1 MPIDFLGQELNV
13 GDNVVFLNH
22 YRTSSNLG
30 QGKITSMTEHTVT
43 IDLAT
48 RRAEYKVVKIPCVKH
63 GHWEF
68 DFNLNG
74 DNFYRC
80 SVCGEQE
87 ILSENYDVYDRFPYC
102 HCGAK
107 MDSGSGTQ
115 N

>member
-13 GDNVVFLNH
+13 GDDVVYLNH
-22 YRTSSNLG
+22 SRTSSSLG
-30 QGKITSMTEHTVT
+30 RGKITSMSEHTVT

-48 RRAEYKVVKIPCVKH
+48 RRAEYKVVKIPRVEH
-63 GHWEF
+63 GYWEF
-68 DFNLNG
+68 DFNLSG

-87 ILSENYDVYDRFPYC
+87 ILSENYDIYDRFPYC

-107 MDSGSGTQ
+107 MDREGEDDV
-115 N
+115 